1 MKHAEASI
9 ASEGGWLRYAGCC
22 NLTVFPEQSSMMSL
36 AVVYSRASFGLQAP
50 QVVVEAH
57 LSKGLPQFTIVGLP
71 EAAVKE
77 SKDRVRSALL
87 QSGYEFPKRRITVNL
102 APADLPKE
110 GGRFDLPIAISILL
124 ASEQLHCTDICQ
136 YELAGELALSGDLRP
151 IKGILP
157 LALATQK
164 IERQL
169 IIPFGNHE
177 EAAWVSPLIIYAMP
191 TFSAVCAH
199 LSGVTTHLPLKATLQ
214 TQFNQQD
221 DACLSEVCGQQH
233 AKRALEIAAS
243 GAHSLLMVGPPGT
256 GKTMLASRLSTI
268 LPPLTQPEALE
279 IAAVYSISQQ
289 GFDAK
294 SLKKRP
300 FRRPHHTASAVSLV
314 GGGRYPLPGEVSLAH
329 LGVLFLDE
337 LPEFS
342 RHVLEV
348 LREPLESG
356 FIHLSR
362 AQGQAEY
369 PARCQLIAA
378 MNPCPCGYLSSPQ
391 HECRCTAEQIQRYR
405 NKISG
410 PLLDRIDM
418 HIEVPALAAQQL
430 AEFEPQKEE
439 SSLHVQTRVQQA
451 RARQQAR
458 TPHPNAKLS
467 TREIV
472 AFCKLEKPAEQLLTM
487 AMEKLGISARAY
499 HRILKVARTIAD
511 LADSQSIQNAHIAEA
526 IQFRKYDKQT

>member
-1 MKHAEASI
+1 
-9 ASEGGWLRYAGCC
+9 
-22 NLTVFPEQSSMMSL
+22 MSL
-36 AVVYSRASFGLQAP
+36 ATVYSRASCGLMAP

-57 LSKGLPQFTIVGLP
+57 ISRGLPQFTIVGLP
-71 EAAVKE
+71 ETAVKE

-87 QSGYEFPKRRITVNL
+87 QSGYEFPKHRITVNL

-124 ASEQLHCTDICQ
+124 ASEQLRCDQIAQ
-136 YELAGELALSGDLRP
+136 YEFCGELSLGGELRP
-151 IKGILP
+151 VKGILP
-157 LALATQK
+157 LALATQTVG
-164 IERQL
+164 RQL
-169 IIPFGNHE
+169 VIPYANHE
-177 EAAWVSPLIIYAMP
+177 EAAWVSPLVIYAMT
-191 TFSAVCAH
+191 TFASVCAH
-199 LSGVTTHLPLKATLQ
+199 LRGEAVHLPLQAPKQLHQ
-214 TQFNQQD
+214 EQHD
-221 DACLSEVCGQQH
+221 DACLSEICGQPH

-256 GKTMLASRLSTI
+256 GKTMLASRLPTL
-268 LPPLTQPEALE
+268 LPPLTRKEALE

-289 GFDAK
+289 GFNARTL
-294 SLKKRP
+294 SKRP
-300 FRRPHHTASAVSLV
+300 FRRPHHTSSAVSLV

-356 FIHLSR
+356 SIHLSR
-362 AQGQAEY
+362 AGGQADY
-369 PARCQLIAA
+369 PAGCQLIAA
-378 MNPCPCGYLSSPQ
+378 MNPCPCGYLSSTS
-391 HECRCTAEQIQRYR
+391 HACRCTQEQIQRYR
-405 NKISG
+405 NKVSG

-418 HIEVPALAAQQL
+418 HIEVPALAPEKL
-430 AEFEPQKEE
+430 ATFNPKDE
-439 SSLHVQTRVQQA
+439 QTSQIVQQRVLNA
-451 RARQQAR
+451 RERQLKR
-458 TPHPNAKLS
+458 TAHPNAKMT

-472 AFCKLEKPAEQLLTM
+472 QFCKLEKPAEQLLTT

-511 LADSQSIQNAHIAEA
+511 LDNSENIQNSQIAEA
-526 IQFRKYDKQT
+526 IQFRKYDRHG